1 MYNRYKLLTSIG
13 KKKKKIEEYIYKNFT
28 HNKG

>member
-13 KKKKKIEEYIYKNFT
+13 KKKKIEEYIYKNFT